1 MLRTLGKHPLKSFP
15 AGPASCTRCGNQT
28 PSGSAGSLDDA
39 CPGQDGK
46 PPTGRLIS
54 VCGSLKT
61 RQRQNKTKNR
71 KCHANKPAAPQSRSF
86 RVPSLPSTFT
96 PPPRSARRPPPALL
110 RCPVWAPGRPHLLSG
125 NFRTWRPSSCCHVSP
140 TSAWTFLFGLPR
152 AAPVPSTSSCCPWT
166 PRPQEP
172 RDHVSTVRVAI
183 PGGRETPRASV
194 CVCVL
199 CAVGPCV
206 CVCCVC
212 CVRCV
217 LWVLAFVKQ
226 LKPLDLPGHSYL

>member
-1 MLRTLGKHPLKSFP
+1 MQTSQQHHKAEASECLLCLR
-15 AGPASCTRCGNQT
+15 
-28 PSGSAGSLDDA
+28 
-39 CPGQDGK
+39 
-46 PPTGRLIS
+46 
-54 VCGSLKT
+54 
-61 RQRQNKTKNR
+61 
-71 KCHANKPAAPQSRSF
+71 
-86 RVPSLPSTFT
+86 PSLRLPGA
-96 PPPRSARRPPPALL
+96 PARPPPALL

-152 AAPVPSTSSCCPWT
+152 SAPVPSTSSCCPWT